1 MPSDYACAYCKEDV
15 GGFHGCRA
23 EVRHVIERYF
33 SDSEVLDV
41 DELTN
46 LIGALGY
53 YGDIQLSTEVIHR
66 GYNPYDT
73 PKINAV
79 A

>member
-1 MPSDYACAYCKEDV
+1 MQSSTACIYCGYD

-33 SDSEVLDV
+33 SDSDVLDV

-46 LIGALGY
+46 LIGSLGY
-53 YGDIQLSTEVIHR
+53 YG
-66 GYNPYDT
+66 N
-73 PKINAV
+73 K
-79 A
+79 

>member
-1 MPSDYACAYCKEDV
+1 MRLWSKVSQLQQFISRVKDGVKMPDDYKCSYCGIDA

-33 SDSEVLDV
+33 SDSDVLDV

-46 LIGALGY
+46 LIGSLGY
-53 YGDIQLSTEVIHR
+53 Y
-66 GYNPYDT
+66 
-73 PKINAV
+73 
-79 A
+79 

>member
-1 MPSDYACAYCKEDV
+1 MPTDYKCTYCGSNA

-33 SDSEVLDV
+33 SDNEVLDV

-46 LIGALGY
+46 LIGSLGY
-53 YGDIQLSTEVIHR
+53 YGND
-66 GYNPYDT
+66 
-73 PKINAV
+73 
-79 A
+79 

>member
-1 MPSDYACAYCKEDV
+1 MLTDYKCTYCGSTA

-33 SDSEVLDV
+33 SDNEVLDV

-46 LIGALGY
+46 LIGSLGY
-53 YGDIQLSTEVIHR
+53 YGND
-66 GYNPYDT
+66 
-73 PKINAV
+73 
-79 A
+79 